1 MTNNDTKYLLGM
13 ILIELVYIKIFL
25 RLFKVTFEEALLK
38 AEDVFQVFRQT
49 AGIIDITIS
58 IQQVLCE

>member
-1 MTNNDTKYLLGM
+1 M

-58 IQQVLCE
+58 IQQVLCV